1 MRGGW
6 RLVDK
11 QTGEEKFIL
20 KISSRGKNSQ
30 ETTKLRRKT
39 KKCWTIFFGSYT
51 VVNMGKPVPIVCGPG
66 FFEKKY
72 DLQEMGNNCIFI

>member
-1 MRGGW
+1 MVFFFNLPPNLKRAINYYPNFEVRGW

-39 KKCWTIFFGSYT
+39 KNVGQFFWKLYS
-51 VVNMGKPVPIVCGPG
+51 C
-66 FFEKKY
+66 
-72 DLQEMGNNCIFI
+72 Q

>member
-1 MRGGW
+1 WSFFFNLPPNLKRAINYYPNFEVRGGW

-51 VVNMGKPVPIVCGPG
+51 VVNKESGR
-66 FFEKKY
+66 FF
-72 DLQEMGNNCIFI
+72 